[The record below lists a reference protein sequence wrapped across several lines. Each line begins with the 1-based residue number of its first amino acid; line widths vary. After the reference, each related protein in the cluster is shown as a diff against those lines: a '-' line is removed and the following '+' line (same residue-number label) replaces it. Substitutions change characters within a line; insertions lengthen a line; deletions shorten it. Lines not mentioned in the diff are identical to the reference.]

1 MSGIMLFRKN
11 NEIKKIIL
19 ILALSIISAG
29 ALVFYF
35 GGLSNRQFEKTMDA
49 VTQEHMLDIVR
60 AEVVHIEHE
69 LIIYSWK

>member
-49 VTQEHMLDIVR
+49 VNQEH
-60 AEVVHIEHE
+60 
-69 LIIYSWK
+69 